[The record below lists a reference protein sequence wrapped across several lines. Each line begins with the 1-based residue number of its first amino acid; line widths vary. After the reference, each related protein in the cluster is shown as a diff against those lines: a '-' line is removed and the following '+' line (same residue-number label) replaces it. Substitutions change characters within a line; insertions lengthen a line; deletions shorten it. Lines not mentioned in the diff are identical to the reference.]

1 MKFIGNKEIPLSDII
16 PCPLVVERED
26 LGDINKIT
34 GDIFTPIIVRPSKE
48 QLGKYERITGLRRFK
63 KAEKDKKNTIPCS
76 IYEMTDEEAVLVHA
90 KENLQ
95 RKNLNLIEEAREYEN
110 MEKRLSEIRGKKVTQ
125 EELAKILTGAGK
137 KTSQEDISNKKRL
150 LKLAKPVQNYLALN
164 KLGMYNALLLLQ
176 IKDDNLQ
183 TEVAEEA
190 IADNDTTEKLKA
202 RIDRLKEQLK
212 YGKAMGQYRFR
223 KNGSFYKPSPEIIQP
238 PTKIKLVS
246 QEPYCSRIV
255 ELIYEGYKYQRDNC
269 EKCPSC
275 PVQDLCSK
283 FTKYHDLL
291 ERKKVPEPAQKI
303 KTVQEIRLIEKKGD
317 KHEK

>member
-16 PCPLVVERED
+16 PCPLLVERED
-26 LGDINKIT
+26 LGDINNIT

-48 QLGKYERITGLRRFK
+48 QLDKYERITGLRRLK
-63 KAEKDKKNTIPCS
+63 KAEKDKKNTILCS
-76 IYEMTDEEAVLVHA
+76 IYEMTDEEAILVHA

-95 RKNLNLIEEAREYEN
+95 RKNLNLIEEAKEYEN
-110 MEKRLSEIRGKKVTQ
+110 IEKRLSEIRGKKVTQ
-125 EELAKILTGAGK
+125 EELAKIL

-183 TEVAEEA
+183 TEIAEEA
-190 IADNDTTEKLKA
+190 VANNYTTEKLKA
-202 RIDRLKEQLK
+202 RIDKLKEQLE
-212 YGKAMGQYRFR
+212 YDEAVGQYRFR

-269 EKCPSC
+269 EKCPTC
-275 PVQDLCSK
+275 PIQDLCSK

-291 ERKKVPEPAQKI
+291 ERKKLKEPAQKI
-303 KTVQEIRLIEKKGD
+303 ELIPKHDNREKGETNDVK
-317 KHEK
+317 